1 MKMLE
6 KRAYERKINSLK
18 LEKERLEE
26 IIKDELFAQFMEYQ
40 NLIEE
45 NKILKQE
52 NEKYREKIK
61 ELKKKVNGIDE

>member
-1 MKMLE
+1 MKLLE
-6 KRAYERKINSLK
+6 KKAYERKINSLK

-26 IIKDELFAQFMEYQ
+26 IIKDELFIQFMDYQ
-40 NLIEE
+40 NLKEE
-45 NKILKQE
+45 NDVLKQE